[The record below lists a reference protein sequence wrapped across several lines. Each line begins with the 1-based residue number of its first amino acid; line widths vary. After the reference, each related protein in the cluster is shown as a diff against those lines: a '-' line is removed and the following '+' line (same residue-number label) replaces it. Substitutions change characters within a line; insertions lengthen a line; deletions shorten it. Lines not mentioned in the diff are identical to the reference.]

1 LLNLSFSAEDIGVLR
16 TQRFEHPH
24 PLVQLK
30 METLYLL
37 SQGLKPEEIMRICAI
52 SKATYYR
59 YLQEYEQGGVAR
71 LKELRFYQPQSELQA
86 HRPTLEAYFLAH
98 PPASVGEACAK
109 IKEWTGIERKPTQV
123 RQFLH
128 AVGLKPRKVGTIPA
142 KADVQAQEDFRKNAW
157 SRV

>member
-1 LLNLSFSAEDIGVLR
+1 LLNLTFSDEDIAVLR

-37 SQGLKPEEIMRICAI
+37 SQGLTPEEIRRICQI

-59 YLQEYEQGGVAR
+59 YLQEYQEGGVER
-71 LKELRFYQPQSELQA
+71 LKELHLYQPQSELQA
-86 HRPTLEAYFLAH
+86 HRQTLEAYFLAH

-109 IKEWTGIERKPTQV
+109 IAELTGIERKPTQV

-128 AVGLKPRKVGTIPA
+128 SLGLSPRKVGAVPA
-142 KADVQAQEDFRKNAW
+142 KADVQAQEEFRKNGW